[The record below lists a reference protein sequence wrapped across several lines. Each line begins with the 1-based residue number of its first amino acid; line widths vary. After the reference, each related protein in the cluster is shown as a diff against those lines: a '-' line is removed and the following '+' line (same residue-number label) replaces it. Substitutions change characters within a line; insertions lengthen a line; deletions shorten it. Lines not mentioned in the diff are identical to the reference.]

1 MNYIDKLRI
10 ALDELFILNYAIKYL
25 KLKITGNVGDSS
37 NDSSDDDDDE
47 IQLALKIF
55 FRKMFDIFTNNINIF
70 SEDFIM
76 KKQTEYIEYIN
87 NLTRNMYLEYINRLE
102 LDHKKAIN
110 KVNEEIQLLE
120 NNEDEE
126 DER

>member
-25 KLKITGNVGDSS
+25 KLKITGNSS
-37 NDSSDDDDDE
+37 NDSSDDDDTE

-55 FRKMFDIFTNNINIF
+55 FRKMFDIFTNNTNIF

-76 KKQTEYIEYIN
+76 QKQTEYIEYIN
-87 NLTRNMYLEYINRLE
+87 SLTRNMYLEYINKLE
-102 LDHKKAIN
+102 LDYKKAIN
-110 KVNEEIQLLE
+110 KVNEEIQILE

-126 DER
+126 NER